1 MGSLPTRVLV
11 TGATGYIG
19 RRLADRLIREEG
31 FSVRLLVRNAAKLDP
46 TLSCGAEVLEGNTLD
61 PASLAPALEGIDIA
75 YYLVHSM
82 GAGSRFPELDRRSA
96 ANFRDACI
104 SAGVRRIVYL
114 GGLGDKD
121 SASRHLRSRIET
133 GEILSGRPGPIQTVW
148 LRAGVII
155 GSGSASFEIIRGLV
169 EKLPVMIT
177 PRFVQTRTQP
187 IGVGDVIRYLAASA
201 RIPGASNHVV
211 DVGSDI
217 MTFREMLLRTAAVMG
232 LKRWLIPVPV
242 FTPRLA
248 SYWLVLMTPVPFRI
262 ASALVNGLKSE
273 SVARNDLA
281 AVLFPDI
288 KPLDFEAAV
297 RQALGEVSEGQVLS
311 AWCDSSAGE
320 ACDVA
325 GRDEVAAK
333 VLKDE
338 RSFSF
343 PEGVPA
349 RDVFDAVQ
357 AIGGRNGWYA
367 FDWLWRIRGFVDK
380 LLGGPGLSR
389 GRRDPKTL
397 RLGDSLDFW
406 KVADYRDGRRVLLA
420 NQMKVPGEAWLEF
433 LIEGETL
440 VQRALF
446 LPRGLWGRLYW
457 LLMKPFHALIFGAMG
472 RSVISRAKA
481 AAAPDRPV

>member
-19 RRLADRLIREEG
+19 RRLADRLIREDG
-31 FSVRLLVRNAAKLDP
+31 VSVRLFVRNAAKLGP
-46 TLSCGAEVLEGNTLD
+46 ALRRGAEVFEGNTLD
-61 PASLAPALEGIDIA
+61 PGSLAPALQGIDAA

-82 GAGSRFPELDRRSA
+82 GAGPRFPELDRRSA

-169 EKLPVMIT
+169 EKLPVMIA

-201 RIPGASNHVV
+201 RIPGAGNLVV
-211 DVGSDI
+211 DIGSDI

-281 AVLFPDI
+281 AGLFPDI
-288 KPLDFEAAV
+288 KPLGFEAAV

-311 AWCDSSAGE
+311 AWCDSSAGG

-338 RSFSF
+338 RSFPF
-343 PEGVPA
+343 PDGVPA
-349 RDVFDAVQ
+349 REVFAAVQ
-357 AIGGRNGWYA
+357 AIGGRNGWYTYN
-367 FDWLWRIRGFVDK
+367 WLWKIRGFVDK

-389 GRRDPKTL
+389 GRRDPTTL

-406 KVADYRDGRRVLLA
+406 KVADQRDGRRLLLA

-433 LIEGETL
+433 VIEGKTL

-457 LLMKPFHALIFGAMG
+457 LLMKPFHALVFGSMG
-472 RSVISRAKA
+472 RAVIKKAKA

>member
-1 MGSLPTRVLV
+1 MGSLQTRVLV

-19 RRLADRLIREEG
+19 RRLADRLIHEEG
-31 FSVRLLVRNAAKLDP
+31 HAVRLFVRNAAKLDP
-46 TLSCGAEVLEGNTLD
+46 ALRHGAEVFEGSTLEPG
-61 PASLAPALEGIDIA
+61 SLGPALAGIDTA

-82 GAGSRFPELDRRSA
+82 GAGPDFPELDRRSA
-96 ANFRDACI
+96 ENFRDACI
-104 SAGVRRIVYL
+104 AAGVRRIIYL

-121 SASRHLRSRIET
+121 TASRHLRSRIET
-133 GEILSGRPGPIQTVW
+133 GEILSARPGLVQTVW
-148 LRAGVII
+148 LRAGIII

-187 IGVGDVIRYLAASA
+187 VGVGDVIRYLAGSA
-201 RIPGASNHVV
+201 RLPGAGNLVV
-211 DVGSDI
+211 DLGSDV

-232 LKRWLIPVPV
+232 LRRWLIPVPV

-248 SYWLVLMTPVPFRI
+248 SFWLVLMTPVPFRI

-281 AVLFPDI
+281 ARLFPEVR
-288 KPLDFEAAV
+288 PLGFEEAV
-297 RQALGEVSEGQVLS
+297 RRALAEVSEGQVLS

-325 GRDEVAAK
+325 GRDEVAAR

-338 RSFSF
+338 RSFRF
-343 PEGVPA
+343 PDDVSA
-349 RDVFDAVQ
+349 REVFDAVQ
-357 AIGGRNGWYA
+357 ALGGRNGWYTY
-367 FDWLWRIRGFVDK
+367 DWLWRVRGALDK

-389 GRRDPKTL
+389 GRRDAKTL

-406 KVADYRDGRRVLLA
+406 KVADFRDGRRILLA

-433 LIEGETL
+433 VIEGKTL

-446 LPRGLWGRLYW
+446 LPRGLWGRVYW
-457 LLMKPFHALIFGAMG
+457 LLMKPFHALIFGSMG
-472 RSVISRAKA
+472 RAVIEKAKA
-481 AAAPDRPV
+481 VSVTAR